1 MLEFLRPP
9 IIISRMAKRIKYTEK
24 ELKGP
29 DKFVSTVVSGFE
41 YFADHSKKI
50 VLGVIVVI
58 ALIIAG
64 YIFAGMSGKKD
75 DIAAQKFSAAVGQ
88 YNSGAGEDALSAFAA
103 IRDEYPNTPAAA
115 LAAYYAGLIQYENG
129 NYDEAVAML
138 DTYTSSGGAERL
150 LVQAAVLKKGVARY
164 RQGKWQ
170 EAIDYFEIINND
182 PSSPYGSQSK
192 LQTALSYEKMG
203 QPEKAKEI
211 YRGLYGTGFV
221 PQPGISAVS
230 ANPAPAE

>member
-1 MLEFLRPP
+1 
-9 IIISRMAKRIKYTEK
+9 MAKRIKYTEK

-50 VLGVIVVI
+50 VIGVGIVIV
-58 ALIIAG
+58 LIIIG
-64 YIFAGMSGKKD
+64 YIIAGMSGKKG
-75 DIAAQKFSAAVGQ
+75 DIAGQKFSAAVAQ
-88 YNSGAGEDALSAFAA
+88 YNSGSSEEALSEFAA
-103 IRDEYPNTPAAA
+103 IRDEYPNTPVAS

-138 DTYTSSGGAERL
+138 DTYTNSKNTERL
-150 LVQAAVLKKGVARY
+150 LVQAAVLKKGIARY
-164 RQGKWQ
+164 RQGRWQ

-203 QPEKAKEI
+203 QPEKAREI
-211 YRGLYGTGFV
+211 YQNLYGTGFV
-221 PQPGISAVS
+221 PQPGISAVNT
-230 ANPAPAE
+230 NPAPTE